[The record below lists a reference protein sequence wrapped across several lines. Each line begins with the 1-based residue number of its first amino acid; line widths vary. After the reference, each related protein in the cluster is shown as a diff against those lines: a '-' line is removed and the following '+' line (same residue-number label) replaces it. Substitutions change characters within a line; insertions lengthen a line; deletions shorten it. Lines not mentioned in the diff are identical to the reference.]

1 MFKKKLS
8 AFLALALASA
18 MLVGC
23 GASGN
28 DSAQAEGAA
37 ETDDSK
43 PSFVFVCT
51 GQLGDKSFND
61 SANAGIEEIA
71 ASLGCE
77 TRVIEVG
84 RDQTKW
90 EPTFQDLAE
99 EGEYDVIISNGS
111 SSIETIQKVA
121 EEFPEQKF
129 VAFDCTIENEDDR
142 KRNFILTQP
151 FHKFQV
157 YFLRLVATVQ

>member
-1 MFKKKLS
+1 MFKKKVN
-8 AFLALALASA
+8 AFLALVLASA
-18 MLVGC
+18 MLAGC

-28 DSAQAEGAA
+28 NSGEEAQSESTA

-61 SANAGIEEIA
+61 SANEGVMEIA
-71 ASLGCE
+71 ESLGCE

-121 EEFPEQKF
+121 EIGRAH
-129 VAFDCTIENEDDR
+129 V
-142 KRNFILTQP
+142 
-151 FHKFQV
+151 
-157 YFLRLVATVQ
+157 